1 MDRRGTQFL
10 RTAVVL
16 AIAWSVQSAH
26 AGDPPVGPKK
36 TTAQPTP
43 AKKPAGPAAR
53 GTSKT
58 PPATSS
64 SRPNRVSDP
73 NVRRQV
79 AGGSTTDDVAVGA
92 ESAELRALH
101 EAERELFPPAAPAMF
116 APWPNE
122 LPSPLSATGETP
134 HVHASGLPPAPVPS
148 TPPAAEGGK
157 DLSWMAHLQLPELP
171 VRWEPRLVRYLEFF
185 KDDPRGRT
193 LLTIWLKRSGRY
205 REAIR
210 KVLRRKGVPEDL
222 LWLAMIES
230 GFDAGARSPVGA
242 SGLWQFMPETGRQ
255 YGLMQDRWADQR
267 LNAMAATEAATEF
280 LADLHRRFG
289 SWELAIAA
297 YNMGYAGVL
306 SVVRRYNTN
315 DFWALSRL
323 EGALPWETTLYVPK
337 IIAASIVARNLAIFG
352 YADLAVESPFKG
364 EEINVP
370 GGTSLASVASAA
382 QCSTK
387 EVEQL
392 NLELRASRTPPLDAE
407 SAAAGYPVRV
417 PIGKSALATQN
428 LAKLKRDQPPLEK
441 YVVRFGESLE
451 QIATARGVSVSRL
464 IEVNGIT
471 QGEVVRGGTVLLLPP
486 AKSVNA
492 ASVASLDVPV
502 KPVVVVP
509 ADIFVYP
516 DRKRVFYRVVVGD
529 TLRDVSSQFHVSV
542 DDLRRW
548 NEIDPSGRLQEGMT
562 LQLFVPTD
570 ADLSKVVVVGENDVR
585 TISAGT
591 DDFFTY
597 WEAQKGRK
605 RVTVTAKAGDTLEA
619 LGRRYGLSTASMER
633 INRRAAKDAYKEGD
647 AVVLYLP
654 NTSSVGAGAAAGSGD
669 YEPEP
674 LGALPSAPAPGGL
687 PQVR

>member
-1 MDRRGTQFL
+1 MRA
-10 RTAVVL
+10 AVVL

-26 AGDPPVGPKK
+26 AGDLPVAPKK
-36 TTAQPTP
+36 TIAPP
-43 AKKPAGPAAR
+43 APSKKPAGPAPK
-53 GTSKT
+53 GTAKS
-58 PPATSS
+58 PLPTSS
-64 SRPNRVSDP
+64 SRPNRISDA

-79 AGGSTTDDVAVGA
+79 AGGSTTDDVALGA

-101 EAERELFPPAAPAMF
+101 EAERELFPPASPAMF

-122 LPSPLSATGETP
+122 LPSPVSATGETP
-134 HVHASGLPPAPVPS
+134 HVHASGLPPAPIPS

-185 KDDPRGRT
+185 KDDPRGRA

-242 SGLWQFMPETGRQ
+242 CGLWQFMPETGRQ
-255 YGLMQDRWADQR
+255 YGLMQDRWADHR

-280 LADLHRRFG
+280 LSDLHRRFG

-352 YADLAVESPFKG
+352 YADLATESPFEG

-417 PIGKSALATQN
+417 PMGKGALATQN
-428 LAKLKRDQPPLEK
+428 LAKLKHDQPPLEK

-471 QGEVVRGGTVLLLPP
+471 QGEVVRGGTVLLLPLSKGGS
-486 AKSVNA
+486 AT
-492 ASVASLDVPV
+492 SVASLDVPV

-542 DDLRRW
+542 DDIRRW

-562 LQLFVPTD
+562 IQLFVPTD

-605 RVTVTAKAGDTLEA
+605 RVTVSAKAGDTLEM
-619 LGRRYGLSTASMER
+619 LGRRYGISTASMER
-633 INRRAAKDAYKEGD
+633 INRRGAKEAYKEGD
-647 AVVLYLP
+647 VVVLYLP
-654 NTSSVGAGAAAGSGD
+654 NTSSVGAGVTAGSGD

-674 LGALPSAPAPGGL
+674 LGALPTAPAPAGL

>member
-1 MDRRGTQFL
+1 
-10 RTAVVL
+10 
-16 AIAWSVQSAH
+16 
-26 AGDPPVGPKK
+26 
-36 TTAQPTP
+36 
-43 AKKPAGPAAR
+43 
-53 GTSKT
+53 
-58 PPATSS
+58 
-64 SRPNRVSDP
+64 
-73 NVRRQV
+73 
-79 AGGSTTDDVAVGA
+79 
-92 ESAELRALH
+92 
-101 EAERELFPPAAPAMF
+101 
-116 APWPNE
+116 
-122 LPSPLSATGETP
+122 PS
-134 HVHASGLPPAPVPS
+134 PVPS
-148 TPPAAEGGK
+148 MPPAAEGGK

-222 LWLAMIES
+222 LWLSMIES

-242 SGLWQFMPETGRQ
+242 CGLWQFMPETGRQ

-280 LADLHRRFG
+280 LSDLHRRFG

-352 YADLAVESPFKG
+352 YADLAVEPAFDG

-382 QCSTK
+382 QCTTK

-417 PIGKSALATQN
+417 PIGKGAVATQN

-451 QIATARGVSVSRL
+451 QIASARGVSVASL
-464 IEVNGIT
+464 VAVNGIT
-471 QGEVVRGGTVLLLPP
+471 QGEVVRGGTVLLLPLP
-486 AKSVNA
+486 KTSSASSA
-492 ASVASLDVPV
+492 ASIATLDVQP

-542 DDLRRW
+542 DDIRRW
-548 NEIDPSGRLQEGMT
+548 NELDPSGRLQEGMT
-562 LQLFVPTD
+562 IQLFVPTD

-597 WEAQKGRK
+597 WEQQKGRK
-605 RVTVTAKAGDTLEA
+605 RVTVSAKAGDTLEL
-619 LGRRYGLSTASMER
+619 LGRRYGVSTASMER
-633 INRRAAKDAYKEGD
+633 INRRGAKEAYKEGD
-647 AVVLYLP
+647 PVVLYVP
-654 NTSSVGAGAAAGSGD
+654 NTSSVGAGANAAGASTGD

-674 LGALPSAPAPGGL
+674 LGPVPAAPAPGGL
-687 PQVR
+687 PQLK

>member
-1 MDRRGTQFL
+1 MHRRGTQFL
-10 RTAVVL
+10 RAAVVL

-26 AGDPPVGPKK
+26 AGDPPVTPKK
-36 TTAQPTP
+36 TIAPP
-43 AKKPAGPAAR
+43 APVKRPAGPPAK
-53 GTSKT
+53 GTSKS

-64 SRPNRVSDP
+64 SRPNRVADSS
-73 NVRRQV
+73 VRRQV
-79 AGGSTTDDVAVGA
+79 AGGSTTDDVALGA

-116 APWPNE
+116 AMWPNE
-122 LPSPLSATGETP
+122 LPSPLSATGEAP

-242 SGLWQFMPETGRQ
+242 CGLWQFMPETGRQ
-255 YGLMQDRWADQR
+255 YGLMQDRWADHR

-352 YADLAVESPFKG
+352 YADLTAESPLEG

-392 NLELRASRTPPLDAE
+392 NIELRASRTPPLDAE
-407 SAAAGYPVRV
+407 SAGAGYPVRV
-417 PIGKSALATQN
+417 PIGKGALATQN

-471 QGEVVRGGTVLLLPP
+471 QGEVVRGGTVLLLPLP
-486 AKSVNA
+486 KGTSAT
-492 ASVASLDVPV
+492 SVASLDVPA

-542 DDLRRW
+542 DDIRRW

-562 LQLFVPTD
+562 IQLFVPTD

-605 RVTVTAKAGDTLEA
+605 RVTVSAKAGDTLEL
-619 LGRRYGLSTASMER
+619 LGRRYGVSTASMER
-633 INRRAAKDAYKEGD
+633 INRRGAKEAYKEGD
-647 AVVLYLP
+647 PVVLYVP
-654 NTSSVGAGAAAGSGD
+654 NTSSVGGGAGFGD

-674 LGALPSAPAPGGL
+674 LGALPTAPAPGGL